1 MHKYVLLLHV
11 LAATIWTGGHIVLAV
26 AILPRILR
34 ERSPSDLM
42 RFESAYEKIGMP
54 ALVIQVITGLW
65 LSHSLVPDVRSW
77 IAADNFV
84 TRLIVLKLFL
94 LAATVLVAA
103 DARFRIIPR
112 LSAEN
117 LAAMALR
124 IRLITLFSILFAVA
138 GVTFRTGPWP

>member
-84 TRLIVLKLFL
+84 TRLIVLKLSL
-94 LAATVLVAA
+94 LAATACVKDVPGASELPSSSLTS
-103 DARFRIIPR
+103 RRR
-112 LSAEN
+112 CSC
-117 LAAMALR
+117 
-124 IRLITLFSILFAVA
+124 TSI
-138 GVTFRTGPWP
+138 W

>member
-1 MHKYVLLLHV
+1 
-11 LAATIWTGGHIVLAV
+11 
-26 AILPRILR
+26 
-34 ERSPSDLM
+34 M

-84 TRLIVLKLFL
+84 TRLIVLKLPL